1 MRYQNSKEGVTGLP
15 MTSVIAILH
24 YCYTTLLQYWGIA
37 VLCYCMHYL
46 WSQIVTANHRLS
58 PLGPMGR
65 LPKQE
70 FAITNSSPGTFCD
83 RFSLYSFVLHL
94 QLYSRYLSMM
104 SLCGIHHL
112 IFPSFIFLIISC
124 MSLISHKLIADKL
137 ILFMPT
143 VRTKLII
150 LSSLTTCSILSNVE
164 SSV

>member
-1 MRYQNSKEGVTGLP
+1 
-15 MTSVIAILH
+15 MTSVIAILR

-70 FAITNSSPGTFCD
+70 FAITNSSPVTFCD

-94 QLYSRYLSMM
+94 QLHSQYLSMI
-104 SLCGIHHL
+104 SLCRIHHL
-112 IFPSFIFLIISC
+112 IFPSFIFLNISC

>member
-1 MRYQNSKEGVTGLP
+1 MVKYLQVLMSQNAISK
-15 MTSVIAILH
+15 
-24 YCYTTLLQYWGIA
+24 LL
-37 VLCYCMHYL
+37 
-46 WSQIVTANHRLS
+46 RS

-70 FAITNSSPGTFCD
+70 FAITNSSPVTFCD

-94 QLYSRYLSMM
+94 QLHSRYLSMI
-104 SLCGIHHL
+104 SLCRIHHL

-143 VRTKLII
+143 VLTKLII

>member
-1 MRYQNSKEGVTGLP
+1 MVKYLQVLMSQN
-15 MTSVIAILH
+15 AISN
-24 YCYTTLLQYWGIA
+24 LL
-37 VLCYCMHYL
+37 
-46 WSQIVTANHRLS
+46 RS

-70 FAITNSSPGTFCD
+70 FAITNSSPVTFCD

-94 QLYSRYLSMM
+94 QLHSRYLSMI
-104 SLCGIHHL
+104 SLCRIHHL
-112 IFPSFIFLIISC
+112 IFPSFIFLNISC

>member
-1 MRYQNSKEGVTGLP
+1 MVKYLQVSMSQN
-15 MTSVIAILH
+15 AILK
-24 YCYTTLLQYWGIA
+24 LL
-37 VLCYCMHYL
+37 
-46 WSQIVTANHRLS
+46 RS

-70 FAITNSSPGTFCD
+70 FAITNSSPVTFCD
-83 RFSLYSFVLHL
+83 RFSLYSFVLHLQLNL